1 MLRRGNISSKDT
13 IRFHALKHSPV
24 FLWSVM
30 KGHGVPHNATAHR
43 HSIVAQ
49 ALTILAEE
57 YVIGRKRRRRL
68 EKNESL
74 DLSSASAWAKNT
86 VLVLATAAGSTF

>member
-57 YVIGRKRRRRL
+57 YVIGVREGDAWKKTNHSTCPARARGQ
-68 EKNESL
+68 KT
-74 DLSSASAWAKNT
+74 LS
-86 VLVLATAAGSTF
+86 